1 MLASD
6 IDIAHLNTINQTD
19 LHSCQN
25 IAFID
30 PHSNEN
36 QIRKYLLMSIFTKKL
51 FLFFMKIGIV
61 MSCNNIFITSV

>member
-30 PHSNEN
+30 PQSNEN
-36 QIRKYLLMSIFTKKL
+36 QIRKISFNVYIYKKTIFA
-51 FLFFMKIGIV
+51 FYENWNCHFF
-61 MSCNNIFITSV
+61 